1 MLEFTL
7 LLLEIFSKKSV
18 LCAEREEMGLRL
30 SKAGT
35 LLTKLAFEL
44 PDTSF
49 WKCCQ
54 EVLLAVVETLQD
66 ESAHF

>member
-1 MLEFTL
+1 
-7 LLLEIFSKKSV
+7 
-18 LCAEREEMGLRL
+18 MGLRL
-30 SKAGT
+30 SKAGM

-66 ESAHF
+66 ESAHFRLQFCTFSF